1 MFEGMWHEE
10 DRGYVSPCYAWD
22 GTISSEGYARFRG
35 QSVARL
41 VCNPSVDQQVDHL
54 CGQRDCIRDDHLE
67 AVTQT
72 ENIRRAAKLD
82 LSTVQAIRAA
92 TGTHKEI
99 AERFGLT
106 RRYVGQIRAGR
117 VWR

>member
-10 DRGYVSPCYAWD
+10 DRGYVSPCHAWD
-22 GTISSEGYARFRG
+22 GMISSEGYARFG
-35 QSVARL
+35 GESVARL
-41 VCNPSVDQQVDHL
+41 VCEPPPGQQVDHL
-54 CGQRDCIRDDHLE
+54 CGQRDCVRADHLE
-67 AVTQT
+67 AVTQI
-72 ENIRRAAKLD
+72 ENIRRAARLD
-82 LSTVQAIRAA
+82 AATVQAIRAA

-106 RRYVGQIRAGR
+106 RRYVGQIRARR